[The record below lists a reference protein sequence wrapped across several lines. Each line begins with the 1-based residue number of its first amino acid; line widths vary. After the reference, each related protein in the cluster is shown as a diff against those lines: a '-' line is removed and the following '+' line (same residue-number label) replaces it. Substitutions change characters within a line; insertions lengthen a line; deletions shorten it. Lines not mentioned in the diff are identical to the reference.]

1 MRTLIV
7 GSGPTGLL
15 LGAALARRGHQVTSV
30 DRDPG
35 PTGDAWIRR
44 GVMQFEHAH
53 GFRPQV
59 PMTLQAEW
67 PEAYDSWQDLG
78 ARPVEAPNP
87 AGSRQVL
94 GMLSRRSTFERA
106 LRHAAA
112 KQPGLTLRTGHVDG
126 LVLDRGRVVGARV
139 DGSLVEADLVV
150 DASGRAGRLGRS
162 SAQDGDPELDGDCG
176 LAYVDRTYRLRPG
189 AEPGPDGEPDCLH
202 GRLRRLPVPGLPA
215 RGRPLLGGA
224 RAPHRG
230 RRTQGT
236 AVRGRLRGRLPRHPG
251 RSPSGPNRT
260 VHSPP
265 RRFSSAGRCAT
276 STGRQ
281 AGTPG
286 LVAVGDS
293 VATTTPTRGRGIAMA
308 CMQVTALLA
317 LLDEGADPATV
328 AEPFGAWCDHAI
340 EPWVADH
347 IAIDGGMVRRWQ
359 GEDLDLSIP
368 LTSDLIAAAVEAD
381 PRIGQHAGG
390 YFAMT
395 ALPETL
401 RPAEPLARAVYQ
413 DGWRPAY
420 APGPTRDELVDVIRV
435 AVPAA

>member
-15 LGAALARRGHQVTSV
+15 LGASLARRGHQVTSV

-59 PMTLQAEW
+59 PMTLLAEW
-67 PEAYDSWQDLG
+67 PKAFNSWRDLG
-78 ARPVEAPNP
+78 ARPVEAPSP
-87 AGSRQVL
+87 AGSPQVL
-94 GMLSRRSTFERA
+94 GVLSRRSTFERA
-106 LRHAAA
+106 LRLAAE

-126 LVLDRGRVVGARV
+126 LVLDCGQVVGARV

-162 SAQDGDPELDGDCG
+162 SAQGGDPELDGDCG

-189 AEPGPDGEPDCLH
+189 AEPGPMVSPIAYMADFDGYQCLVFLHEAGHFSVVLVRPTADAALKALRFEAVFEAACRAIPAVAEWTRPDRAQPTSAVL
-202 GRLRRLPVPGLPA
+202 V
-215 RGRPLLGGA
+215 GGA
-224 RAPHRG
+224 LRNVY
-230 RRTQGT
+230 RRQ
-236 AVRGRLRGRLPRHPG
+236 V
-251 RSPSGPNRT
+251 
-260 VHSPP
+260 
-265 RRFSSAGRCAT
+265 
-276 STGRQ
+276 
-281 AGTPG
+281 GTPG

-308 CMQVTALLA
+308 CMQVAALLA
-317 LLDEGADPATV
+317 LLDEGADPLAV

-347 IAIDGGMVRRWQ
+347 LAIDGGMVRRWQ
-359 GEDLDLSIP
+359 GEDVDLSIP

-395 ALPETL
+395 ELPETL

-413 DGWRPAY
+413 DGWRPTY

-435 AVPAA
+435 AVRAA

>member
-7 GSGPTGLL
+7 GSGPTGLM
-15 LGAALARRGHQVTSV
+15 LGAALAQRGHQVTSV

-35 PTGDAWIRR
+35 PTADTWIRR

-67 PEAYDSWQDLG
+67 PAAFHSWQTLG
-78 ARPVEAPNP
+78 ARPVQMQGSAESPP
-87 AGSRQVL
+87 AL

-106 LRHAAA
+106 LRRSADM
-112 KQPGLTLRTGHVDG
+112 QSGLTLRTGHVDG
-126 LVLDRGRVVGARV
+126 IVSDRGHVIGARV
-139 DGSLVEADLVV
+139 DGSFVEADLVV

-162 SAQDGDPELDGDCG
+162 SGQGGDPSLDGDCG
-176 LAYVDRTYRLRPG
+176 LAYVDRTYQLLPG
-189 AEPGPDGEPDCLH
+189 AEPGPMVSPIAYLADFDGYQCLVFLH
-202 GRLRRLPVPGLPA
+202 EAGHFSVVLVRPTADAALKDLRFEAAFEAACRAIPA
-215 RGRPLLGGA
+215 LAEWTHPERAQPTSEVLVGGA
-224 RAPHRG
+224 LRNVY
-230 RRTQGT
+230 RRQ
-236 AVRGRLRGRLPRHPG
+236 VK
-251 RSPSGPNRT
+251 
-260 VHSPP
+260 
-265 RRFSSAGRCAT
+265 
-276 STGRQ
+276 
-281 AGTPG
+281 TPG

-308 CMQVTALLA
+308 FMQITALLG
-317 LLDEGADPATV
+317 LLDGGADPATV
-328 AEPFGAWCDHAI
+328 AEPFGAWCDDAI

-359 GEDLDLSIP
+359 GEDLDLSTP

-381 PRIGQHAGG
+381 PRIGQYAGG

-413 DGWRPAY
+413 SGWRPPY
-420 APGPTRDELVDVIRV
+420 APGPTRDALVDVIRT
-435 AVPAA
+435 AVPAV

>member
-15 LGAALARRGHQVTSV
+15 LGAALAGRGHDVISV

-35 PTGDAWIRR
+35 PTADTWTRR

-59 PMTLQAEW
+59 PMALQAEW
-67 PEAYDSWQDLG
+67 PEALESWLSLG
-78 ARPVEAPNP
+78 AQPVEAPDP
-87 AGSRQVL
+87 AGPPQVL
-94 GMLSRRSTFERA
+94 GVLSRRSTFERA
-106 LRHAAA
+106 LRHAAS

-126 LVLDRGRVVGARV
+126 LVLDSGHVVGARV

-150 DASGRAGRLGRS
+150 DASGRAGRLGRTR
-162 SAQDGDPELDGDCG
+162 AQHVGPELDGDCG

-189 AEPGPDGEPDCLH
+189 AEPGPLTTPIAYFADYDGYQALVFPHEAGHFSVVLVRPTRDAALKELRFEAAFEAACRAIPALSAWTEPDRAHPTSGVL
-202 GRLRRLPVPGLPA
+202 V
-215 RGRPLLGGA
+215 GGA
-224 RAPHRG
+224 
-230 RRTQGT
+230 
-236 AVRGRLRGRLPRHPG
+236 LRNVYR
-251 RSPSGPNRT
+251 
-260 VHSPP
+260 
-265 RRFSSAGRCAT
+265 
-276 STGRQ
+276 RQ

-308 CMQVTALLA
+308 CMQVTALLS
-317 LLDEGADPATV
+317 LLDDGADPSTV
-328 AEPFGAWCDHAI
+328 AEPFGAWCDHHI

-359 GEDLDLSIP
+359 GEDLDPSIP

-381 PRIGQHAGG
+381 PRIRQHAAG

-395 ALPETL
+395 ALPKTL
-401 RPAEPLARAVYQ
+401 RPAEAWARAAYRR
-413 DGWRPAY
+413 GWRPAY
-420 APGPTRDELVDVIRV
+420 APGPNRDDLVNVIRE
-435 AVPAA
+435 AAPAA

>member
-1 MRTLIV
+1 M
-7 GSGPTGLL
+7 
-15 LGAALARRGHQVTSV
+15 

-35 PTGDAWIRR
+35 PRGVAWARR

-59 PMTLQAEW
+59 PMALQAEW
-67 PEAYDSWQDLG
+67 PEAFNSWRNLG
-78 ARPVEAPNP
+78 ARPVDVPNP
-87 AGSRQVL
+87 AGSPQVL
-94 GMLSRRSTFERA
+94 GVLSRRSTFERA
-106 LRHAAA
+106 LRHAAE

-126 LVLDRGRVVGARV
+126 LVFDRGQVIGVRVN
-139 DGSLVEADLVV
+139 GSLVEADLIV

-162 SAQDGDPELDGDCG
+162 SARDGGDPELDGDCG

-189 AEPGPDGEPDCLH
+189 AEPGPMVNPIAYLADFDGYQCLVFLH
-202 GRLRRLPVPGLPA
+202 EAGHFSVVLVRPTADAALKALRFEAAFDAACQAIPA
-215 RGRPLLGGA
+215 IAEWTQPAWAYPTSAVLVGGA
-224 RAPHRG
+224 LRNVY
-230 RRTQGT
+230 RRQT
-236 AVRGRLRGRLPRHPG
+236 
-251 RSPSGPNRT
+251 
-260 VHSPP
+260 
-265 RRFSSAGRCAT
+265 
-276 STGRQ
+276 
-281 AGTPG
+281 GTPG

-308 CMQVTALLA
+308 CMQVTALLG
-317 LLDEGADPATV
+317 LLDKGAHPATV

-381 PRIGQHAGG
+381 PRIGQHAAG

-395 ALPETL
+395 ALPQTL

-420 APGPTRDELVDVIRV
+420 APGPTRDELVDVIRT